1 MRLTMWVES
10 NYELV
15 RWRPLEGGSLA
26 LGFLELGMD
35 DPMQFVLALQYW
47 DDLAHLATPTST

>member
-1 MRLTMWVES
+1 MWVES